1 MQVLKENFAEGA
13 AVEPRTPDTK
23 GSEPTWNE
31 PKKSLER
38 PSNLEGT
45 FTYFFVVKR
54 NHIKDEHHNKETY

>member
-23 GSEPTWNE
+23 GSEPKLNE

-38 PSNLEGT
+38 PSNLEGM
-45 FTYFFVVKR
+45 FTCFFVVER
-54 NHIKDEHHNKETY
+54 NHIKDEHHNEETY